1 METKYYTVVK
11 IDGEYAYLSE
21 IGNESEEVFVAM
33 ALLPFGI
40 DVGAR
45 LKCEYFQYTLI
56 DWGK

>member
-1 METKYYTVVK
+1 METKYYIVVK

-56 DWGK
+56 D